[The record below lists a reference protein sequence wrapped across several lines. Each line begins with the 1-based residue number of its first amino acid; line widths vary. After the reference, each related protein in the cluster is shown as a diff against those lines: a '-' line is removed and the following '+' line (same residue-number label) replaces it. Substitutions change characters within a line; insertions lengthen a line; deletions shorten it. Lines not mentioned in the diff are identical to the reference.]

1 MLAKIGSVIGAIA
14 LATFMMGRAES
25 LTAHCGFGGSTVWAE
40 QWDDT
45 AGDASPQDDFV
56 AQPDSLPDVSG
67 SYSGSVESHRFGSG
81 TLSATISQGGPSGG
95 SLSGGWGTD
104 LDGGI
109 ENTLKGKV
117 KPNSKVSLKLKI
129 SGHCGLVAHG
139 TFKNGDEISG
149 KYHSNGCGRPDHGTF
164 DIFD

>member
-1 MLAKIGSVIGAIA
+1 MLGKIGFVMGFMV
-14 LATFMMGRAES
+14 LPMFMMGPVES
-25 LTAHCGFGGSTVWAE
+25 LAMHRGFAGTAAWAG

-45 AGDASPQDDFV
+45 AGDASPQDDVV

-67 SYSGSVESHRFGSG
+67 SYSGSVESHRFGNGS
-81 TLSATISQGGPSGG
+81 LSATISQGGPSGG

-117 KPNSKVSLKLKI
+117 KPNSKVE
-129 SGHCGLVAHG
+129 
-139 TFKNGDEISG
+139 NQ
-149 KYHSNGCGRPDHGTF
+149 RPLRSRCPWYF
-164 DIFD
+164 QERR

>member
-1 MLAKIGSVIGAIA
+1 MLGKIGFVMGVTV
-14 LATFMMGRAES
+14 LAMFMMGRVES
-25 LTAHCGFGGSTVWAE
+25 LAAHRGFGGSTAWAE
-40 QWDDT
+40 QWDVT
-45 AGDASPQDDFV
+45 AGDASPQDDVV

-67 SYSGSVESHRFGSG
+67 SYSGSVASHRFGSG

-95 SLSGGWGTD
+95 SLSGTWSTD

-109 ENTLKGKV
+109 ESTLKGKV

-149 KYHSNGCGRPDHGTF
+149 AYHTNGCGKPDHGTF
-164 DIFD
+164 DIID